1 MGPSWTPT
9 PPPLSDH
16 KIFEQPLRHKEQI
29 SHDMSL
35 TFDQKIKAEVKIL
48 KAHTKLLYIQY
59 ILYPQLII
67 QSKLFCSKFAKF
79 EHSTVSVLK
88 LINSRHYDNIPKYF
102 LTVYCYVNNIFH
114 VMYCYVNR
122 NKLDNAHF
130 YWNFGCKHVVRD
142 IKTRMFNRDLS
153 MRRPYWMHFVLL

>member
-1 MGPSWTPT
+1 M
-9 PPPLSDH
+9 
-16 KIFEQPLRHKEQI
+16 
-29 SHDMSL
+29 
-35 TFDQKIKAEVKIL
+35 
-48 KAHTKLLYIQY
+48 
-59 ILYPQLII
+59 II

-79 EHSTVSVLK
+79 GQYSPHLGFIRISILTILFSIFTFDFQNWSDSPHSTVSVLK